1 MTSGGESGMRDE
13 RFITKSEQY
22 ALIYDKGS
30 TWVDNLLV
38 MKSMPNGLPLARYG
52 FSISKRVGK
61 AVIRNRIRRRLREI
75 LRLSPLQP
83 GWDAVFIAR
92 PEASMTDC
100 TTLSKSVVSLLSRA
114 RLLAKENEE
123 VKLRDN

>member
-1 MTSGGESGMRDE
+1 MRE
-13 RFITKSEQY
+13 ECFITKSEQY
-22 ALIYDKGS
+22 TLIYDKGS
-30 TWVDNLLV
+30 TWVDNLMV
-38 MKSMPNGLPLARYG
+38 MKSMPNGLHFARYG

-75 LRLSPLQP
+75 LRLSPIQP
-83 GWDAVFIAR
+83 GWDAIFIAR
-92 PEASMTDC
+92 PGASMTDYA
-100 TTLSKSVVSLLSRA
+100 TLSKSVVSLLSRA